1 MSETLPDDIIVVVDT
16 HKHIHAA
23 VAITALG
30 TRLGTLT
37 IPVGGKGYQALEL
50 WARSLGSVRAFG
62 VEGTGC
68 YGAAL
73 SRFLCER
80 GHAVVEL
87 TGTIAS
93 SDTSRARVTPLM
105 LKPRRAPCWAAKPWA
120 CQNPVRAS
128 RR

>member
-1 MSETLPDDIIVVVDT
+1 MSETLPADIIVGVDT

-30 TRLGTLT
+30 ARLGTLT

-68 YGAAL
+68 YGAACPASFASGDMPS
-73 SRFLCER
+73 SR
-80 GHAVVEL
+80 L
-87 TGTIAS
+87 TGPIAS